1 MEEPGNTDLSTHQT
15 NEILEPRVVGNKI
28 SYSKE
33 KLRIQAL
40 AFSFPTLFH
49 CASLPQRS
57 ILLWLGISS
66 PCQP

>member
-1 MEEPGNTDLSTHQT
+1 MEEPGNTDLSTRQT
-15 NEILEPRVVGNKI
+15 NEILEPRVVG
-28 SYSKE
+28 SKL

-40 AFSFPTLFH
+40 AFSPPTLFH